1 MGFNFFKI
9 VNLKDSFRKK
19 LNGFVQSLG
28 PAIRDGKTITF
39 ADNDISYLLKLQHD
53 RIKDKD
59 LTLDMEIY
67 DRDKETNA
75 TVGSQWRDAH
85 YESFVCSEQL
95 GIKRLITRDGNKL
108 YSDNRKSVLYATITD
123 VTSGV
128 HHGNCVWSYSSCYG
142 AYQG

>member
-19 LNGFVQSLG
+19 LNGFVQNLG

-59 LTLDMEIY
+59 LSLISLTAE
-67 DRDKETNA
+67 RP
-75 TVGSQWRDAH
+75 S
-85 YESFVCSEQL
+85 
-95 GIKRLITRDGNKL
+95 RLLPRIRGN
-108 YSDNRKSVLYATITD
+108 
-123 VTSGV
+123 
-128 HHGNCVWSYSSCYG
+128 
-142 AYQG
+142 